1 MKEIR
6 LITGFIDG
14 DDFQKKINKALK
26 EGFKMKK
33 NIVVSNSETLY
44 LLMVR

>member
-1 MKEIR
+1 MKEVK
-6 LITGFIDG
+6 LITGFVDG

-26 EGFKMKK
+26 QGFKVKK

-44 LLMVR
+44 LLVFR